1 MQDYRSFVRF
11 DGCGAYTRLSGLKR
25 RYALSLDMAKRPRRL
40 PPAPS
45 TVTPV
50 PSWLRTSFSGEP
62 LDAVALRAGAGL
74 ALLDRAARDEH
85 PIGGLWRER
94 LALSAAAALARLQ
107 GRGEDEATLRD
118 HWHLT
123 RPGDDPGPAGRLL
136 LAWRT
141 LITPLALRAE
151 TWDERLP
158 ALFDEAGPQLES
170 AIACARGERAGQGSP
185 VAAAA
190 SVAATALRLCPR
202 SPAVALWLAEAVLAQ
217 GLRWPAPVPLLA
229 TQLSRSALRG
239 ATADPVAWSA
249 ACHRA
254 IARSAADAL
263 DLYGVLIRRADRL
276 LAVAPQLR
284 GRDADR
290 TVLRLLSE
298 DALAAGAGPAASDR
312 SGRRLFDRLVALG
325 GVRELTGR
333 ASFRLYGL

>member
-1 MQDYRSFVRF
+1 MQDYRSLLITDNR
-11 DGCGAYTRLSGLKR
+11 GAYPKNGGHKR
-25 RYALSLDMAKRPRRL
+25 RLGLASDMVKRVRRL
-40 PPAPS
+40 PIAPIPA
-45 TVTPV
+45 TPC
-50 PSWLRTSFSGEP
+50 PGWLRASLSGEE
-62 LDAVALRAGAGL
+62 LNGIALSAGAGL
-74 ALLDRAARDEH
+74 ALLDRVVRDEH

-94 LALSAAAALARLQ
+94 LALSAVAALARLQ
-107 GRGEDEATLRD
+107 GRREDEATLRD

-151 TWDERLP
+151 SWDDRLP
-158 ALFDEAGPQLES
+158 ALFGEAGPQLEQ
-170 AIACARGERAGQGSP
+170 AIACARDGRVGQGGP

-190 SVAATALRLCPR
+190 TVAATALRLCPR
-202 SPAVALWLAEAVLAQ
+202 SPAAALWLAEAVLAQ
-217 GLRWPAPVPLLA
+217 RLRWLAPVPLLA

-254 IARSAADAL
+254 VARGAVDAL
-263 DLYGVLIRRADRL
+263 DLHGDLTRRAERL
-276 LAVAPQLR
+276 LAVAPHLR

-290 TVLRLLSE
+290 TVSRLLSE